1 MKKSEQV
8 SMAIGKC
15 FAKSR
20 LNETDIATIKE
31 LGASGLL
38 DEGLNENQ
46 IREIMLWCQN
56 ECQRLWGQSSFKQS
70 DYNSTVDFDNQGLK
84 DFYET
89 YPKSPYGE
97 LAHRG
102 FRS

>member
-46 IREIMLWCQN
+46 IREIMLIQ
-56 ECQRLWGQSSFKQS
+56 KP
-70 DYNSTVDFDNQGLK
+70 VH
-84 DFYET
+84 
-89 YPKSPYGE
+89 
-97 LAHRG
+97 AG
-102 FRS
+102 FPFGFTLLMAICLSMTCLLLSLFFVTALFCAE